1 MKRILLSCLCVLT
14 FVARGA
20 VTELPELAKAASWE
34 SNEIVPVKELGD
46 YLVFELNALEPN
58 KPVRIMLKQPVEAGS
73 GSELFF
79 DGMLSAV
86 YELNL
91 WVLARD
97 AKDNEFIFY
106 PNSRGSVHRKSF
118 IGGTFVGNGLWRIGE
133 ATLRCEG
140 MRNAR
145 PESWKWVSK
154 VNTKPELPLKVTGF
168 ELSTLRKQQ
177 KPETNIY
184 LRNFKLSDLNHK
196 SSQYYYQFF
205 NEECFGEVNGK
216 PAVAFSDFGK
226 VAGARFIVDWDV
238 RSEYAGQP
246 FMSGSSEFVPDK
258 KSIYPETLQL
268 SRETVEIPVTQPGLY
283 WVRTKLRWYGKAGA
297 PGVQQ
302 IIPRELRLYISSGEA
317 QKLPDAVAG
326 REGMSMIRLAPER
339 NSLVWKEQESWKC
352 NVEFFDA
359 VGAVCRVKV
368 SDFAGVELKK
378 YEFKPENDKAAF
390 ELDLS
395 DVKVDA
401 CRVTATV
408 LRNNQLQDEVIRDFG
423 RERKPENPEA
433 AFKLPAGV
441 KTAQQIKDGP
451 SLFQFDFMVQFDN
464 TYIQQIKRGMDVT
477 LPITDHFELL
487 GQWGR
492 IEKYP
497 GVYDFSELDALMDY
511 AKEKGAKIQLILGQ
525 SAPEWVPSHYTQ
537 DPSGAIYGHTSYL
550 FHGARLNLF
559 HSPVLRPACLEF
571 YRRAVLRYRN
581 HPALESYYLLI
592 EHPGEASFRGWF
604 EGFDEF
610 TLADFRGAMQRK
622 YKNIGELNKTWKTDW
637 RDFATL
643 MPKKSGEKGT
653 SQFWLDWI
661 GFREGEISNFRLDVV
676 KLIRHYDPHRLIMLY
691 AHGEEFKPYNVMSA
705 NGGCRNPD
713 RFGYSKMVVA
723 DLDQGQRAE
732 EVSCSNWYA
741 FYRTHMDT
749 SLFTMMLGGGQNS
762 FCKMFFPIRAV
773 PANGDLTGVR
783 QKNGL
788 ERFEMFMP
796 IWSEL
801 RDARPVYK
809 DVRLY
814 GSNKEGFQV
823 QRKSTFNPGDSTWD
837 MFGMLESHLSFWN
850 APGTDWQKA
859 KLVVAFPQRMIY
871 MTGKM
876 MDGLVQYVKDGGVL
890 LMGAEAGRTRIED
903 DAEWTLLKT
912 FGFSAPGARSAGI
925 PYPIFDVESKEK
937 IGLLRA
943 PYRDYKVGADE
954 KVFAADGGGR
964 PAITVK
970 KFGKGYV
977 YVMWAETNV
986 PFQDRQGKEIKR
998 SYIRDI
1004 ALKHGAAVPFDANS
1018 CFVWA
1023 NLLQNPKNGTWY
1035 LLLMRN
1041 LKEHDGTTPPTKV
1054 QVTLPEGK
1062 YRISELI
1069 NKKINWTKSAAELR
1083 EGFEITLAEKEVA
1096 ILKLE
1101 IEK

>member
-1 MKRILLSCLCVLT
+1 MRRFLLSCLCALS
-14 FVARGA
+14 FVVYGA

-34 SNEIVPVKELGD
+34 SSETVPVKELGD
-46 YLVFELNALEPN
+46 YLVFELKTLEPN
-58 KPVRIMLKQPVEAGS
+58 KPVRVMLKQPVEVSA

-79 DGMLSAV
+79 NGMLSAV

-91 WVLARD
+91 WVVVRD
-97 AKDNEFIFY
+97 AKDNEFVFY
-106 PNSRGSVHRKSF
+106 PNSRGSVHRKCF
-118 IGGTFVGNGLWRIGE
+118 IGGAFVGNGLWRIGE
-133 ATLRCEG
+133 TTLRCEG
-140 MRNAR
+140 MRKGR
-145 PESWKWVSK
+145 PETWKLAGK
-154 VNTKPELPLKVTGF
+154 GNAKPELPLTVTGF
-168 ELSTLRKQQ
+168 ELSTARKQQ
-177 KPETNIY
+177 KPETNLY
-184 LRNFKLSDLNHK
+184 LRDFKLSGINHK
-196 SSQYYYQFF
+196 DSKFYYQFF
-205 NEECFGEVNGK
+205 DEERFGEVNGK

-226 VAGARFIVDWDV
+226 VAGARFILDWDV
-238 RSEYAGQP
+238 RKEYAGQP
-246 FMSGSSEFVPDK
+246 FMSGSSEFIPDK

-283 WVRTKLRWYGKAGA
+283 WVRAKLRWYDKAGVS
-297 PGVQQ
+297 GVRQM
-302 IIPRELRLYISSGEA
+302 IPREFRLYISSGEE
-317 QKLPDAVAG
+317 QRLPGAVTG
-326 REGMSMIRLAPER
+326 REGMSMIRLASDR
-339 NSLVWKEQESWKC
+339 AGLVWKEKENWKC
-352 NVEFFDA
+352 KVEFFDA
-359 VGAVCRVKV
+359 AGAVCRVTV
-368 SDFAGVELKK
+368 SDFAGTELKK
-378 YEFKPENDKAAF
+378 QEFKPEKDGAAF
-390 ELDLS
+390 EIDLG
-395 DVKVDA
+395 DLKTDA

-408 LRNNQLQDEVIRDFG
+408 LRDNQLQDEIVRDLG
-423 RERKPENPEA
+423 REHKPANPED

-487 GQWGR
+487 AQWGR

-511 AKEKGAKIQLILGQ
+511 AGEKGAKIQLILGQ
-525 SAPEWVPSHYTQ
+525 NAPEWAPSHYTQ
-537 DPSGAIYGHTSYL
+537 DPSGAIYGHSSYL

-592 EHPGEASFRGWF
+592 EHPGEASYRDWY

-610 TLADFRGAMQRK
+610 TLADFRNAMRRQ
-622 YKNIGELNKTWKTDW
+622 YKSVGELNKAWKTDW
-637 RDFATL
+637 RDFAAV
-643 MPKKSGEKGT
+643 MPKKHGEKGT

-676 KLIRHYDPHRLIMLY
+676 KLIRRYDPYRLIMLY

-732 EVSCSNWYA
+732 EVSCTNWYA
-741 FYRTHMDT
+741 FYRTHLDT
-749 SLFTMMLGGGQNS
+749 SLFTMMLGGGKNS
-762 FCKMFFPIRAV
+762 CCKMFFPIRSV
-773 PANGDLTGVR
+773 PADGDLTVVR
-783 QKNGL
+783 RKNGL

-801 RDARPVYK
+801 RDARPVYQ

-814 GSNKEGFQV
+814 GSNQEGFQV
-823 QRKSTFNPGDSTWD
+823 QRKSTFFPGDSTWD
-837 MFGMLESHLSFWN
+837 MFCMLESHLSFWS

-859 KLVVAFPQRMIY
+859 GMVVAFPQRMIY
-871 MTGKM
+871 LTGKR
-876 MDGLVQYVKDGGVL
+876 MDGLVEYVKGGGVL
-890 LMGAEAGRTRIED
+890 LMGAETGRTRIED
-903 DAEWTLLKT
+903 DAEWALLKA
-912 FGFSAPGARSAGI
+912 FGFSAPGKRSSGS
-925 PYPIFDVESKEK
+925 PYPIFDPESKEK
-937 IGLLRA
+937 IGLLRS
-943 PYRDYKVGADE
+943 PYRDYTPGTDE
-954 KVFAADGGGR
+954 KVFAADGAGR

-970 KFGKGYV
+970 QFGKGHV

-986 PFQDRQGKEIKR
+986 PFHDRQGEGIKR

-1004 ALKHGAAVPFDANS
+1004 ALRHAAAVPFDADS
-1018 CFVWA
+1018 SFVWA
-1023 NLLQNPKNGTWY
+1023 NLLRNPKNGTWY

-1041 LKEHDGTTPPTKV
+1041 LKEQDGTTPPTKV
-1054 QVTLPEGK
+1054 KVTLPEGK

-1069 NKKINWTKSAAELR
+1069 NKNIDWTKSAAELR

-1101 IEK
+1101 IK